1 VTGDIQAVRS
11 QMVRAVVASTVG
23 TSVEWYDYFLYNAVA
38 GQLIFTRVFL
48 PHSDPLTG
56 TLDIFASYFVGFL
69 ARPVGAAIFGHWG
82 DRLGRKAML
91 ITTLLLMGFATFLIG
106 LLPGYD
112 TIGVSGFW
120 LLTLLRVCQGL
131 GVGGE
136 WGGSVVLSMEWGPAN
151 RRGFIT
157 SWPQFGVPAG
167 LALSTIVLAIVNVA
181 MPESAFLAWGWRI
194 PFLLSIVL
202 VGVGLYVR
210 LGILESPVF
219 SRIVEER
226 RVERAPFLEAWR
238 LHWREIILSAL
249 VRVPEQAPF
258 YIFTTFVYTFGVA
271 IGFQRGFLVY
281 AVLVAS
287 LVSLVSVPLFGYLS
301 DRIGRKRMYLLGIGV
316 MAFWGFVY
324 FGLYSTAVA
333 SLVFVVIALSLIPHD
348 MMYGPQ
354 ASLISENMTGRVRYS
369 ASSLGY
375 QLASVIAGGPAPYIA
390 LQLWTHFKNAYLI
403 SGYILL
409 CCVVGFVATL
419 LIADRSRWDHT
430 VEYDLAGGREASVVE
445 S

>member
-1 VTGDIQAVRS
+1 VADDVRTGTQADRS
-11 QMVRAVVASTVG
+11 HLVRAVIASTVG
-23 TSVEWYDYFLYNAVA
+23 TSIEWYDYFLYNAVA
-38 GQLIFTRVFL
+38 GQLIFTKVFL
-48 PHSDPLTG
+48 PHKDPLSG

-69 ARPVGAAIFGHWG
+69 ARPVGAAIFGHFG

-91 ITTLLLMGFATFLIG
+91 ITTLLLMGIATFLMG
-106 LLPGYD
+106 LLPGYS

-120 LLTLLRVCQGL
+120 ILTLLRVCQGL

-151 RRGFIT
+151 RRGFIA

-167 LALSTIVLAIVNVA
+167 LALSTIVLAIVSVA
-181 MPESAFLAWGWRI
+181 VGPSAFLAWGWRI

-202 VGVGLYVR
+202 VGVGLWVR

-219 SRIVEER
+219 SDIVKHR
-226 RVERAPFLEAWR
+226 RVERSPFLESWR
-238 LHWREIILSAL
+238 LHWKEIILSAL
-249 VRVPEQAPF
+249 VRLPEQAPF
-258 YIFTTFVYTFGVA
+258 YVFTTFVYTFGVA
-271 IGFQRGFLVY
+271 IGLQRGFLVN

-287 LVSLVSVPLFGYLS
+287 VISLVSVPVFGYLS
-301 DRIGRKRMYLLGIGV
+301 DRIGRKRMYLLGIGL
-316 MAFWGFVY
+316 MAVWGFAY
-324 FGLYSTAVA
+324 FGLYSTAIATV
-333 SLVFVVIALSLIPHD
+333 VFVVIALSLIPHD
-348 MMYGPQ
+348 MQYGPQ

-390 LQLWTHFKNAYLI
+390 LQLWTHFKNAYAI

-409 CCVVGFVATL
+409 CSAIGFIATL
-419 LIADRSRWDHT
+419 LIADRSRVDHT
-430 VEYDLAGGREASVVE
+430 VEYDLAGEPVS
-445 S
+445 